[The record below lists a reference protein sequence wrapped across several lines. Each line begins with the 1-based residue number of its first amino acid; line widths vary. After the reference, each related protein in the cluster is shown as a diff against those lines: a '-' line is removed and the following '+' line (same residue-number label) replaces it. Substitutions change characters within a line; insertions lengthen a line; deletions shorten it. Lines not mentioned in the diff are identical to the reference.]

1 MYKNHP
7 QTFHKLKQSIR
18 AEVMETAGKTITLL
32 VKAPEDFILFEI
44 FSLLLKK
51 KRNACSFRPE
61 NMPAVWVGKYA
72 GNLRLELANS
82 DRGKNAGK
90 FEQKNN
96 ALKLAI
102 ASELSGLYNMK

>member
-51 KRNACSFRPE
+51 KEMPAVSDRKICQQFGLE
-61 NMPAVWVGKYA
+61 NMPG
-72 GNLRLELANS
+72 
-82 DRGKNAGK
+82 
-90 FEQKNN
+90 
-96 ALKLAI
+96 I
-102 ASELSGLYNMK
+102 